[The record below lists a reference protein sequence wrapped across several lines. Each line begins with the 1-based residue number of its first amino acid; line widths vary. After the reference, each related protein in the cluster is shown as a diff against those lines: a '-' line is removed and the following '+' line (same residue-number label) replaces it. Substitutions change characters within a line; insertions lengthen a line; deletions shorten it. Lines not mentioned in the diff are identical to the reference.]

1 MNKNI
6 ILLVIAVIIVSL
18 FIITVQNAKVKKIA
32 SKENTTYVNIFK
44 SRDIEVVILYNN
56 HSEDYFKE
64 GMNDTK
70 FILDEN
76 NIKDIFTYKWFIL

>member
-1 MNKNI
+1 
-6 ILLVIAVIIVSL
+6 LVIAVIIILL

-32 SKENTTYVNIFK
+32 SKENTTYVNILK
-44 SRDIEVVILYNN
+44 SRDIEVVILDNN

-64 GMNDTK
+64 GMNDTN

>member
-32 SKENTTYVNIFK
+32 SKENTTYVNILK
-44 SRDIEVVILYNN
+44 SRDIEVVILDNN

-64 GMNDTK
+64 GMNDTN

-76 NIKDIFTYKWFIL
+76 NIKNIFTYKWFIL

>member
-18 FIITVQNAKVKKIA
+18 FIITVQNANVKKIA
-32 SKENTTYVNIFK
+32 SKENTTYVNILK
-44 SRDIEVVILYNN
+44 NRDIEVVILDNN

-76 NIKDIFTYKWFIL
+76 NIKDIFTYK

>member
-18 FIITVQNAKVKKIA
+18 FIITVQNANVKKIA
-32 SKENTTYVNIFK
+32 SKENTTYVNILK
-44 SRDIEVVILYNN
+44 SRDIEGVILDNN

-76 NIKDIFTYKWFIL
+76 NIKDIFTYK

>member
-18 FIITVQNAKVKKIA
+18 FIITVQNANVKKIA
-32 SKENTTYVNIFK
+32 SKENTTYVNILK
-44 SRDIEVVILYNN
+44 NRDIEVVILDNN

-76 NIKDIFTYKWFIL
+76 NIKYIFKYK

>member
-18 FIITVQNAKVKKIA
+18 FIITVQNANVKKIA

-44 SRDIEVVILYNN
+44 SRDIEVVILDNN

-64 GMNDTK
+64 EMNDTK

-76 NIKDIFTYKWFIL
+76 NIKDIFTYK